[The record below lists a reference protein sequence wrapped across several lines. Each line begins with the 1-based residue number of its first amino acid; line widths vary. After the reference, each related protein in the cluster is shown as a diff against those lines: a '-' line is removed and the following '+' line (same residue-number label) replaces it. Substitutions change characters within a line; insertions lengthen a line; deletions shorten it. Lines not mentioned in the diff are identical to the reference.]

1 MTRLVGLALALHVLA
16 PAGALA
22 GPSGLR
28 QFNDWMVGCDN
39 TLSCRAIGVQ
49 EDGPDEEAYLVI
61 DRAGGP
67 DAPPRLH
74 VGGGDLSL
82 GDGFAWSV
90 DGKAP
95 TSVPGSAVSAPAA
108 SDEGDTPPPEVGG
121 PAAAAILAAMR
132 DGKELR
138 LAADT
143 DGLAQASPLP
153 LKGLA
158 AALLFMDD
166 VQGRVGTATALARPG
181 KKQAAA
187 VPPAPGAPLIV
198 PDALPDQSKLP
209 SDVPEGI
216 VAKHAKTLGKNS
228 DCEDY
233 GGVAKIPARQFRLA
247 GEKILYLIGCWRAA
261 YQAGEVAYL
270 AHAATPTST
279 TPLPFETIDE
289 KTGKLEI
296 NMTSITDADGL
307 EGETT
312 SLSSFHKG
320 RGAGDCGTQWR
331 WAWSGG
337 KMRLTA
343 YVTMPSCHSI
353 EDGDWITLWRSR
365 EK

>member
-1 MTRLVGLALALHVLA
+1 MTRLFSLALALLVFA
-16 PAGALA
+16 PADALA
-22 GPSGLR
+22 SPSGLR
-28 QFNDWMVGCDN
+28 QFNDWTVGCDN
-39 TLSCRAIGVQ
+39 TLTCRTIGVQ
-49 EDGPDEEAYLVI
+49 EDGPNEEPYLVV

-74 VGGGDLSL
+74 VGGGDLRL

-95 TSVPGSAVSAPAA
+95 ATVPESAVVQPPTDDDGNTPA
-108 SDEGDTPPPEVGG
+108 PEVGG
-121 PAAAAILAAMR
+121 PAAAAMLAAMR
-132 DGKELR
+132 DGTQLR

-143 DGLAQASPLP
+143 EGLAQASPLP

-166 VQGRVGTATALARPG
+166 VQGRVGTVTALTRPG
-181 KKQAAA
+181 KKPATA
-187 VPPAPGAPLIV
+187 VPPAASAPLIV
-198 PDALPDQSKLP
+198 SDALPDQSKLP

-216 VAKHAKTLGKNS
+216 IAKHAKTLGKTS

-233 GGVAKIPARQFRLA
+233 GGIAKIPAQQFRLA

-270 AHAATPTST
+270 APAATPTST
-279 TPLPFETIDE
+279 TPLSFETIDE
-289 KTGKLEI
+289 KTGKLEN
-296 NMTSITDADGL
+296 NMTSITDSDGL
-307 EGETT
+307 QGEQTGLT
-312 SLSSFHKG
+312 SFHKG
-320 RGAGDCGTQWR
+320 RGIGDCGTQWR
-331 WAWSGG
+331 WAWSGA

-343 YVTMPSCHSI
+343 YITMPSCHSI
-353 EDGDWITLWRSR
+353 EDSDWITLWRSR